1 MRDMRRSVHSSVSG
15 EVPLGPDAIFLL
27 VHTDPRSSDG
37 EYGRGW
43 TITGFEGSDR
53 RWSVA
58 LEVPMSAS
66 GEHAQATARRLLAR
80 HGVTVVDW
88 RHGAADREM
97 YRAVLLPSTWCD
109 GSAWLG

>member
-1 MRDMRRSVHSSVSG
+1 
-15 EVPLGPDAIFLL
+15 
-27 VHTDPRSSDG
+27 
-37 EYGRGW
+37 
-43 TITGFEGSDR
+43 
-53 RWSVA
+53 
-58 LEVPMSAS
+58 MSAS